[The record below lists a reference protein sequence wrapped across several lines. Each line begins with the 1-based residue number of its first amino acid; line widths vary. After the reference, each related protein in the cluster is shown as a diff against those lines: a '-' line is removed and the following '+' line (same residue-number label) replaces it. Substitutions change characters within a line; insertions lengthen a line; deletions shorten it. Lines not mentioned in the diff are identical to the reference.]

1 MKYQL
6 HMKRYRWKEDRL
18 MKEVQLRDQLH
29 QDKKLKI
36 PLKSEEVQVTKEN
49 VVTGEV
55 VVKKKAVTENQQV
68 TEEVTSERVDVEK

>member
-1 MKYQL
+1 
-6 HMKRYRWKEDRL
+6 MKRFRF
-18 MKEVQLRDQLH
+18 
-29 QDKKLKI
+29 
-36 PLKSEEVQVTKEN
+36 TKEN